1 MSLLAAAALAR
12 LGAGPAPAPVSD
24 PEASSVPYAMPSS
37 YPYNAPTY
45 AITPTPD
52 GTGSLLHPDVID
64 FKASHGMDQWNGYR
78 YWMFVTPWYR
88 QSDPKELPCILASHD
103 AFNWEVPP
111 GVVNPLTRPQAAL
124 GDSNYLPDTDMVYDP
139 DTGTLHGY
147 FLGGKTLAHMSTK
160 NGTTWTPREDIYI
173 PSTENMAGMV
183 SPAVVKIAPGYWV
196 MFSSLNNV
204 GQMHRAPAPTGPW
217 THVGPVRMQGPTTTV
232 WHLDVIWTGSA
243 FWALLDPGRKVQVP
257 AVSRDGLTWT
267 TGPSPLPLG
276 SGRWDSQWQ
285 YRSTLQPHPEGDKVR
300 VWYSGHPAEDP
311 ATTTQ
316 SWRVGYT
323 HVPASYWAR
332 LGG

>member
-88 QSDPKELPCILASHD
+88 QYDPKELPCLLASHD

-111 GVVNPLTRPQAAL
+111 GVVNPLFRPQAAL

-147 FLGGKTLAHMSTK
+147 FLGGRGLFHTSTRD
-160 NGTTWTPREDIYI
+160 GITWTGRQKLWPRTDEAV
-173 PSTENMAGMV
+173 PLT
-183 SPAVVKIAPGYWV
+183 SPAVVRIATGAWM
-196 MFSSLNNV
+196 MFM
-204 GQMHRAPAPTGPW
+204 GDGKKDAWAYRAPAADGPW
-217 THVGPVRMQGPTTTV
+217 EQLGKCVISGISKM
-232 WHLDVIWTGSA
+232 WHLDVIWTGSR
-243 FWALLDPGRKVQVP
+243 FWALIDRDRDAQVP

-267 TGPSPLPLG
+267 SGPSPLPLG